1 MRIGLV
7 IYGRLDTLSG
17 GYLYDRKLVDM
28 LQRHGDEVQIVSLK
42 PSSYGRHLTHNFDN
56 TIFNHLRDAE
66 YDLLLQDELNHPS
79 LFYLNRQIR
88 PLVHYP
94 IVSIVHHLRS
104 DERHSPW
111 LLPLY
116 RAIEQRYLASV
127 DAFIA
132 NSRTTRIRVENLL
145 PDQRPTMVAYPG
157 GDRFNPDVSPHTIVA
172 RAQQPGPLRILF
184 VGNLIRR
191 KGLHT
196 LLAALSYLPPH
207 SWQLDIVGD
216 PDVDPAYVKRSVT
229 PAIRQ
234 VNQGQITLHGVTSNW
249 ALAALYAQSHILAV
263 PSEYEGFGIVYIEAM
278 GFGLP
283 VIGSTAGA
291 ASEIIQHGKNGFL
304 LPPNNVL
311 SLAKHLHL
319 LSQDRR
325 LLLRQGLAA
334 QKRYLAHPT
343 WDESMDSVRDFLLE
357 VASHNHALQQ
367 QTDKPTN

>member
-17 GYLYDRKLVDM
+17 GYLYDRKLVEM
-28 LQRHGDEVQIVSLK
+28 LQRHGDEVQIISLK
-42 PSSYGRHLTHNFDN
+42 PSGYGRHLTHNFDN
-56 TIFNHLRDAE
+56 TLFTHLRDAD

-79 LFYLNRQIR
+79 LFYMNRQLR
-88 PLVHYP
+88 PYITYP
-94 IVSIVHHLRS
+94 IVSIIHHLRS

-116 RAIEQRYLASV
+116 RTVEQHYLTSV
-127 DAFIA
+127 DAFIC
-132 NSRTTRIRVENLL
+132 NSRTTRTSVEDLL

-157 GDRFNPDVSPHTIVA
+157 GDRLMPDISQHTIVA
-172 RAQQPGPLRILF
+172 RAQRPGPLRILF

-196 LLAALSYLPPH
+196 LLSALDYLPAR

-216 PDVDPAYVKRSVT
+216 PEVDPTYVRRSIK

-234 VNQGQITLHGVTSNW
+234 LNRGQITRHGVISNW
-249 ALAALYAQSHILAV
+249 ALSALYAHSHVLV
-263 PSEYEGFGIVYIEAM
+263 MPSEYEGFGIVYLEAM

-291 ASEIIQHGKNGFL
+291 ASEIITQGKNGFR
-304 LPPNNVL
+304 LPPHDVL
-311 SLAKHLHL
+311 ALAKHLHL
-319 LSQDRR
+319 LSDNRR
-325 LLLRQGLAA
+325 LLLRLGLAA
-334 QKRYLAHPT
+334 QKRYQAHPT
-343 WDESMDSVRDFLLE
+343 WDESMESVHSFLLE

-367 QTDKPTN
+367 QTNKPTN

>member
-56 TIFNHLRDAE
+56 TVFNHLRDAD

-88 PLVHYP
+88 PLVRYP
-94 IVSIVHHLRS
+94 IVTIVHHLRS

-116 RAIEQRYLASV
+116 RTVEKHYLASV
-127 DAFIA
+127 DAFIC
-132 NSRTTRIRVENLL
+132 NSRTTRISVENLL

-157 GDRFNPDVSPHTIVA
+157 GDRLMPDLSQHTIVA
-172 RAQQPGPLRILF
+172 RAQKPGPLRILF

-196 LLAALSYLPPH
+196 LLAALDYLPARR
-207 SWQLDIVGD
+207 WQLDIVGD
-216 PDVDPAYVKRSVT
+216 PEVDPGYVRRAIT
-229 PAIRQ
+229 PAIRRI
-234 VNQGQITLHGVTSNW
+234 NQGQITRHGVISNW
-249 ALAALYAQSHILAV
+249 ALSALYAQSHVLV
-263 PSEYEGFGIVYIEAM
+263 MPSEYEGFGIVYLEAM

-291 ASEIIQHGKNGFL
+291 ASEIITHGKNGFR
-304 LPPNNVL
+304 LPPSNVL

-319 LSQDRR
+319 LSEDRR
-325 LLLRQGLAA
+325 LLLRLGLAA
-334 QKRYLAHPT
+334 QKRYQAHPT
-343 WDESMDSVRDFLLE
+343 WNESMESVRSFLQE
-357 VASHNHALQQ
+357 VASQNHALQQ
-367 QTDKPTN
+367 AD